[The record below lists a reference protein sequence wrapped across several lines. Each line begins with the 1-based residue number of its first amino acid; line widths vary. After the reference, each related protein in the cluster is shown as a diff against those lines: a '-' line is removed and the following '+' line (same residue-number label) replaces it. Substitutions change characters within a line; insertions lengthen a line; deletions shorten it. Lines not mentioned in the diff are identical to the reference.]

1 MKFKT
6 IKKKL
11 ILIFLLI
18 ILVPMC
24 TAGIISNVML
34 YKTQKTSYADSI
46 NKTLEGVNNVIDQI
60 YSGYEAE
67 LTQLTENSVAKAAAV
82 NTDAEIIKKE
92 LNGIIKSN
100 SKILNVYFATENKDM
115 FVYPETDLPE
125 GYDPTMKS

>member
-24 TAGIISNVML
+24 TAGIISNVMI

-46 NKTLEGVNNVIDQI
+46 NKTLEGVNNVIDQT
-60 YSGYEAE
+60 YSGYE
-67 LTQLTENSVAKAAAV
+67 QN
-82 NTDAEIIKKE
+82 
-92 LNGIIKSN
+92 
-100 SKILNVYFATENKDM
+100 
-115 FVYPETDLPE
+115 
-125 GYDPTMKS
+125 